1 MPAETYE
8 INYMEAFVTNLT
20 SVLATAVDIFTGII
34 IGIAVLEAVVKIL
47 VFFFSRRK
55 KLNEAKEEI
64 RLGLGMWLA
73 LSLEFALAADILRST
88 IAPTWDEIGKLA
100 AIIALR
106 TILNFFLAKEIEQ
119 AKNKKNNIKDESF

>member
-1 MPAETYE
+1 
-8 INYMEAFVTNLT
+8 MEAFVTNLT
-20 SVLATAVDIFTGII
+20 TVLATAVDIFTGII
-34 IGIAVLEAVVKIL
+34 IGIAVLEAVIKIL
-47 VFFFSRRK
+47 VFLFSRRK
-55 KLNEAKEEI
+55 KLNDAKEEI

-119 AKNKKNNIKDESF
+119 AKTKKNNIKDESF

>member
-1 MPAETYE
+1 MT
-8 INYMEAFVTNLT
+8 T
-20 SVLATAVDIFTGII
+20 VLATAVDIFTGII
-34 IGIAVLEAVVKIL
+34 IGIAVLEAVAKIL

-55 KLNEAKEEI
+55 KLNEAKEKFGY
-64 RLGLGMWLA
+64 RWVCGWLF
-73 LSLEFALAADILRST
+73 SLEFALAADILRST

-119 AKNKKNNIKDESF
+119 AKNKKNDIKDESF

>member
-1 MPAETYE
+1 M
-8 INYMEAFVTNLT
+8 NNMEAFVTNLT
-20 SVLATAVDIFTGII
+20 TVLATAVDIFTGII
-34 IGIAVLEAVVKIL
+34 IGIAVLEAVIKIL
-47 VFFFSRRK
+47 VFLFSRRK
-55 KLNEAKEEI
+55 KLNDAKEEI

-73 LSLEFALAADILRST
+73 LSLEFSLAADILRST

-119 AKNKKNNIKDESF
+119 AKTKKNNIKDESF

>member
-1 MPAETYE
+1 
-8 INYMEAFVTNLT
+8 MEDFVTNLT
-20 SVLATAVDIFTGII
+20 SVLATAVDIFTGMI
-34 IGIAVLEAVVKIL
+34 IGIVVLEAVVKIL

-64 RLGLGMWLA
+64 RLALGMWLA

-88 IAPTWDEIGKLA
+88 IASTWDEIGKLA
-100 AIIALR
+100 SIIALR

-119 AKNKKNNIKDESF
+119 VKNKKNNIKDESF

>member
-1 MPAETYE
+1 
-8 INYMEAFVTNLT
+8 MEALVTNLT
-20 SVLATAVDIFTGII
+20 TVLATAVDIFTGII
-34 IGIAVLEAVVKIL
+34 IGIAVLEAIVKIL

-64 RLGLGMWLA
+64 RLTLGMWLVLA
-73 LSLEFALAADILRST
+73 LEFALAADILRST

-119 AKNKKNNIKDESF
+119 SKNKKNDVKDKSF